1 LNRAGD
7 LEASAMAMNIGRMA
21 LATAT
26 QHPDLLA
33 VVTDRSMLTYDQ
45 LARLV
50 RSFTARMQAL
60 GVGPGSRVEL
70 DSGDVTVAAPVI
82 LGCALLGAAW
92 VSVGAARHLPERL
105 RPTHVLTDKFSAE
118 TDGRHLITSEWTTSA
133 PADPMALEPVSD
145 RAPFI
150 YAPTSGTTGAPKIL
164 VLSQHQQ
171 ALRAHATRD
180 DFVTRQTVF
189 CTFFHADAYPFITRF
204 LSAFVNGATVVQS
217 HDPAV
222 WYAAGVN
229 HLYGSVA
236 QIGTAMAGKVLP
248 RKLPLVHVS
257 GARLSDELALHL
269 LQSFDSVV
277 DLYASTETNRS
288 FKNVRFIDGDGHLA
302 VRGVQLDSKVEIA
315 DDNGQAVPQGT
326 VGFVR
331 VQNDYLADG
340 YLDNPE
346 ATATSFR
353 DGWFYTG
360 DLGFFGPLGELQV
373 VGRSGDILNLGGV
386 KVNAMA
392 IDDALR
398 AVEGVSDAMCF
409 DVPVPGKANELL
421 AFVVPAAGVSMT
433 DIADRVRLTVQPRF
447 GAQRSPQRLIEISAV
462 PRAHDGGAQRFM
474 CRTLYQ
480 THRNG

>member
-1 LNRAGD
+1 MRRVGD
-7 LEASAMAMNIGRMA
+7 LGASGMAMNIGRMM

-33 VVTDRSMLTYDQ
+33 IVTDRSMLTYAQ

-50 RSFTARMQAL
+50 LSYTSRMQSI

-70 DSGDVTVAAPVI
+70 DCGDVTVAAPVI
-82 LGCALLGAAW
+82 LGCALLGASW
-92 VSVGAARHLPERL
+92 VSAGAARHLPERL
-105 RPTHVLTDKFSAE
+105 RPTHVLTDNTSAA

-133 PADPMALEPVSD
+133 PADPLALGPVPD
-145 RAPFI
+145 NTPFI
-150 YAPTSGTTGAPKIL
+150 YAPTSGTTGAPKLL
-164 VLSQHQQ
+164 VLSQHRQ
-171 ALRAHATRD
+171 ALRAEATRD
-180 DFVTRQTVF
+180 DFKARQTVF
-189 CTFFHADAYPFITRF
+189 CTFFRADAYPFITRF
-204 LSAFVNGATVVQS
+204 LSAFANGATVVQS

-236 QIGTAMAGKVLP
+236 QIGTALEGKVLP
-248 RKLPLVHVS
+248 KKLPLVHVS
-257 GARLSDELALHL
+257 GARLSDELAVHL

-288 FKNVRFIDGDGHLA
+288 FKNVKLLDEAGQL
-302 VRGVQLDSKVEIA
+302 VTRGQHLDSKVEVV
-315 DDNGQAVPQGT
+315 DDSGQPVPQGT

-331 VQNDYLADG
+331 VHNDYLADG

-360 DLGFFGPLGELQV
+360 DLGLLGPQGELTV

-386 KVNAMA
+386 KVNALA

-409 DVPVPGKANELL
+409 DLPVTGKANELL
-421 AFVVPAAGVSMT
+421 AFIVPAAGVSMA
-433 DIADRVRLTVQPRF
+433 DIVDRVRRTVQPRF
-447 GAQRSPQRLIEISAV
+447 GAQRSPQRLIEVSAV

-474 CRTLYQ
+474 CRALYQ
-480 THRNG
+480 TRRNG